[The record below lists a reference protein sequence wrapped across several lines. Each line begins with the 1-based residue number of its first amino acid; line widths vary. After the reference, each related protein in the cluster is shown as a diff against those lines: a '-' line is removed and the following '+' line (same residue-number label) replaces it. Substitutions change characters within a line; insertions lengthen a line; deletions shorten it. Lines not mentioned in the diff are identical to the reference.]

1 MKTLDADKFLS
12 QFKDE
17 GGTVTMS
24 KMHEAI
30 KAATVELEIEEFR
43 ESFLSIKAKPR
54 AAEVP
59 K

>member
-30 KAATVELEIEEFR
+30 KAATVEVSVFDPAKITGIDEQIALI
-43 ESFLSIKAKPR
+43 IKGCD
-54 AAEVP
+54 
-59 K
+59 